1 MSTFPIDPV
10 RSQFPALHL
19 ADGGQPRVY
28 LDNPGGTQVAQQVL
42 DRMQHYLV
50 QNNANVG
57 GAFRTSR
64 DSDHCLAQ
72 ARSAMA
78 DLLNAAS
85 VDEIVFGQNM
95 TSLSFSVSRALA
107 QGWQHGD
114 ELIVTRLDHDG
125 NIAPW
130 LAVAAERGMT
140 VKWLDVD
147 LEDCT
152 LRVDQLQQLLTPRT
166 RLVAVGYA
174 SNAVGTVN
182 PVAEIAAQVHA
193 AGALLFVDAVQWVAH
208 GPTDVQALGAD
219 MLACSAYKFFG
230 PHQGILWGRQE
241 LLDRL
246 PAYRVRPASGKA
258 PGKFETGT
266 QSHEGAAGVLGA
278 VDYFEWLGTQTGVA
292 QARRFEHL
300 QGRRRTLSC
309 ALAAVQDYERTLSQR
324 LIAGLQRIPGV
335 RVYGITDPQRFAQR
349 VATVSFT
356 LEGFAPSQVAQELG
370 EQNIFVWDG
379 NYYAVELVER
389 LGLAGHGGMVR
400 VGAVHYNTPQEID
413 RVLQA
418 VDNLAARRTR

>member
-1 MSTFPIDPV
+1 MMNLPRI
-10 RSQFPALHL
+10 RANFPALGL
-19 ADGGQPRVY
+19 LDDGQPRTY
-28 LDNPGGTQVAQQVL
+28 LDNPGGTQVAQQAL

-50 QNNANVG
+50 HTNANTG

-64 DSDHCLAQ
+64 ATDNCMGE
-72 ARSAMA
+72 ARAAMA

-85 VDEIVFGQNM
+85 PDEIVFGQNM
-95 TSLSFSVSRALA
+95 TSLTFAISRSLA
-107 QGWQHGD
+107 QGWQRGD

-130 LAVAAERGMT
+130 LAVAADRGLT
-140 VKWLDVD
+140 VKWLDVSP
-147 LEDCT
+147 EDCT
-152 LRVDQLQQLLTPRT
+152 LRTDQLQQLLSPRT

-182 PVAEIAAQVHA
+182 PVAEIAKQVHA

-208 GPTDVQALGAD
+208 APTDVQTLGAD
-219 MLACSAYKFFG
+219 ILACSAYKFFG

-241 LLDRL
+241 LLNRL
-246 PAYRVRPASGKA
+246 PPYKVRPASDRA

-278 VDYFEWLGTQTGVA
+278 VDYFEWLGQQEGTAHAPKFV
-292 QARRFEHL
+292 HL
-300 QGRRRTLSC
+300 QGRRQTLAC
-309 ALAAVQDYERTLSQR
+309 ALTAIQDDERTLSEQ
-324 LIAGLQRIPGV
+324 LVAGLQRIPGV
-335 RVYGITDPQRFAQR
+335 RVYGITDAQQFARR

-356 LEGFAPSQVAQELG
+356 LEGYLPAQVAQELG
-370 EQNIFVWDG
+370 ARNIYVWDG

-389 LGLAGHGGMVR
+389 LGLAQHGMVR
-400 VGAVHYNTPQEID
+400 IGAVHYNTPQEID

-418 VDNLAARRTR
+418 VDDMAARRGR